1 MKPEWYITICI
12 DYKEKEVKDMILL
25 KLYDEF
31 ADAEDPNI
39 VSKDT
44 FKVSSV
50 VNIGNNGEK
59 IGFINIMKDDEKKEY
74 QLVINFVELE
84 FSIPIQAIKVEDSY
98 DGAKFSNEN
107 LYHASIISTLNET
120 RNKLLSSIKDAIK
133 LITIGNQVV
142 EILYSDGNFTTE
154 IVHSI

>member
-31 ADAEDPNI
+31 ADTEDPK
-39 VSKDT
+39 VSKDA
-44 FKVSSV
+44 FKVSSTI
-50 VNIGNNGEK
+50 NIGNDGEK

-74 QLVINFVELE
+74 QLVIDFVELE

-98 DGAKFSNEN
+98 DGTKFSNEN
-107 LYHASIISTLNET
+107 SYHASIISTLNET
-120 RNKLLSSIKDAIK
+120 RNKLLSSIGDAIK

-154 IVHSI
+154 IAHSI